1 MAKKSTKTDEKD
13 EKKTSTAT
21 PKADTQSKATGNSH
35 NENNPWES
43 FLARFNAAADML
55 KLDDRERKILA
66 TPEKIV
72 TLNIPVAM
80 DNGETQVF
88 EGFRVIH
95 STAVGPGKGGIRYAM
110 AVNED
115 EVKALSAWMTFKTG
129 IVGLP
134 YGGAKGG
141 IKCNPREMSMG
152 ELERLTRAYTQGM
165 VEVFGPNRDI
175 PAPDMGTDGQV
186 MAWIVDEYSNMHNGD
201 YIPGVVT
208 GKPIELGGSR
218 GRVAATGRGV
228 MIATI
233 EALKKMGKKP
243 MECTVAVQG
252 FGNVGSIAA
261 KLLSSQGLRVVAISD
276 RWGGY
281 YNSHGILMS
290 QAIHYMEHNDR
301 TLKGFEDGEPISNEE
316 LLELDVDVLV
326 PAATENVIN
335 TKNAAN
341 IKADLIIEGA
351 NGPITAD
358 ADSTIR
364 DKGIMVVPDIVANAG
379 GVTVSYLE
387 WVQNRRGHYYKEK
400 EVYERAEP
408 MLINAFE
415 EMYTM
420 SQRHDISLRMG
431 AYLVGVNRVAKA
443 LRLKGNR
450 LFLIRHFSNSL
461 LS

>member
-1 MAKKSTKTDEKD
+1 MAKKTTKSEAKAD
-13 EKKTSTAT
+13 EKKTVQKTNG
-21 PKADTQSKATGNSH
+21 KADSKPAANAHS

-43 FLARFNAAADML
+43 FLARFHKAADML

-88 EGFRVIH
+88 EGYRVIH

-110 AVNED
+110 EVNED
-115 EVKALSAWMTFKTG
+115 EVKALAAWMTFKTG
-129 IVGLP
+129 VVGLP

-141 IKCNPREMSMG
+141 IKCNPRAMSMG

-228 MIATI
+228 MIAAI

-243 MECTVAVQG
+243 MECTAAIQG

-276 RWGGY
+276 RSGAY

-290 QAIHYMEHNDR
+290 QAIHYMEHNNR
-301 TLKGFEDGEPISNEE
+301 SLEGFEDGEPISNEE

-326 PAATENVIN
+326 PAATENVIT

-341 IKADLIIEGA
+341 IKADLIVEGA
-351 NGPITAD
+351 NGPISAEAD
-358 ADSTIR
+358 DTIQ

-400 EVYERAEP
+400 EVFERAEP

-420 SQRHDISLRMG
+420 AQRHDISMRLG

-443 LRLKGNR
+443 LRLKGK
-450 LFLIRHFSNSL
+450 F
-461 LS
+461 